1 MKYDQHFENNNNN
14 NNNNKINAQKP
25 NGFFANSFMKI
36 VGSLRF

>member
-14 NNNNKINAQKP
+14 NNQINDQKP